1 MDIIL
6 PLVRS
11 MTLLLT
17 DRLTPNN
24 RSDNDVHCYDNKY
37 ESDNNRHLN
46 HKDDDDDDDEVLFDT
61 VVKTYKKHCSQAR
74 AEKFS
79 APRGKRTEK

>member
-1 MDIIL
+1 MNIIL

-37 ESDNNRHLN
+37 ESDNNRYLPPSLCVPIL
-46 HKDDDDDDDEVLFDT
+46 DDAIYETFIY
-61 VVKTYKKHCSQAR
+61 TYFHFLRSP
-74 AEKFS
+74 S
-79 APRGKRTEK
+79 ING